1 MSGIP
6 TKKLHMETT
15 LCFATASALEAVDV
29 DLINTHQR
37 TNLSPAMALALE
49 SVGWSTAEHWL
60 RMQAS
65 YDLAALHRRGQA
77 ASCRSLNCGALRR
90 VRF

>member
-1 MSGIP
+1 MCALSGIP

-15 LCFATASALEAVDV
+15 LCFAKASPLEAVDV

-37 TNLSPAMALALE
+37 TNLSPAMAMALK

-65 YDLAALHRRGQA
+65 YDLAALRRRGQA
-77 ASCRSLNCGALRR
+77 A
-90 VRF
+90 

>member
-1 MSGIP
+1 MYDPPHPGELAADCIEGEGWSV
-6 TKKLHMETT
+6 T
-15 LCFATASALEAVDV
+15 EAAKHLGVTRV
-29 DLINTHQR
+29 LVSRIIRGR

-65 YDLAALHRRGQA
+65 YDLAALRRRGQA
-77 ASCRSLNCGALRR
+77 T
-90 VRF
+90 